1 MRVRFNNLYL
11 QNKIVYND
19 YIKSLKK
26 TIKESFL
33 SMVKKFYCLRKILKN

>member
-1 MRVRFNNLYL
+1 MLNKTKFYEVRFNNLYL

-26 TIKESFL
+26 TIKESSF
-33 SMVKKFYCLRKILKN
+33 INGKNFIV